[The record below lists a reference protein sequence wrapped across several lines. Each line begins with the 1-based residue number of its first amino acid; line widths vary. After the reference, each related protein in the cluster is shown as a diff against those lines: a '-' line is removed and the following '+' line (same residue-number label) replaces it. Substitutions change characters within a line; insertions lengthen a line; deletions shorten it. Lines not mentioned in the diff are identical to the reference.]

1 MEAAVAAVDI
11 SAVAAVHI
19 SAVAAVRISAV
30 AAVHISAVAAAH
42 ISAVAA
48 VHISA
53 GAAIAAVTDDMEDMD
68 TAADMDTGYTL
79 TTGMDMTTDTTRA
92 GNGLAGRTRT
102 TFTSAIE
109 ARKAKTRYGRGSHRH
124 LGGREMVNLATP

>member
-1 MEAAVAAVDI
+1 MEAMEA
-11 SAVAAVHI
+11 
-19 SAVAAVRISAV
+19 AV

-42 ISAVAA
+42 ISAAA
-48 VHISA
+48 A
-53 GAAIAAVTDDMEDMD
+53 ATGAAIAAVTDDMEDMD

-124 LGGREMVNLATP
+124 LGSREMVNLATP